1 MCLPSRPARH
11 RGAYARNSCSA
22 LAMPRYNRLPT
33 LVLLISV
40 LGCGNSNAIQTR
52 PQSPPRAIS
61 EQTIRSLISDVTAK
75 GLDAPVAI
83 DKLIEIGAPAVPFL
97 LSAASAAPSRHEIY
111 MILIAIGEPAVP
123 FLMGAIERRERYYSQ
138 EFVKL
143 LGYIQSDDAVSL
155 LKSLLDEPELKAA
168 ASTSLNQVTRS
179 IRYKDIRRRVR
190 QVAYRVAIHSPFHF
204 SVRAADV
211 TDVLQIGRDIS
222 PVLREIVSMQPA
234 QPYDYDRL
242 DLQRV
247 LAYRALG
254 RLKEPQDV
262 TLLVQELRRLKFAK
276 FYSNGVDYFPENMIE
291 GQVSTAIVEMGKI
304 AVPPI
309 LDYFQTIPEIVWQE
323 LDIPI
328 TNVSQMGTPARRE
341 GWTIQKLA
349 VILGDIGD
357 TSVVPV
363 FRKLLSDAHSSR
375 RAVAITV
382 LALLRDTSALPVIT
396 KMVRDDPND
405 AVRDTAR
412 WAIEQIKKPAPK

>member
-11 RGAYARNSCSA
+11 RRAYARNSCSA

-40 LGCGNSNAIQTR
+40 LGCGNSNAIQETR
-52 PQSPPRAIS
+52 PQSPPRVVS
-61 EQTIRSLISDVTAK
+61 EQNIRSLISDVTAK
-75 GLDAPVAI
+75 GLDAPDAI

-97 LSAASAAPSRHEIY
+97 LSAASAGSRREIY

-155 LKSLLDEPELKAA
+155 LKSLLDDPELKAA

-190 QVAYRVAIHSPFHF
+190 QVAYRVAIHSPYHF

-254 RLKEPQDV
+254 RLKERQDV
-262 TLLVQELRRLKFAK
+262 TILVQELRRLKFAK

-291 GQVSTAIVEMGKI
+291 GEVSTAIVEMGKI

-309 LDYFQTIPEIVWQE
+309 LDYFQTIPETVWQE

-341 GWTIQKLA
+341 GWTMQELA

-382 LALLRDTSALPVIT
+382 VALLRDTSALPVIT
-396 KMVRDDPND
+396 KMVRDDPSD

-412 WAIEQIKKPAPK
+412 WAIEQIKKSAPK